1 MEQSPS
7 IKDLLSEKEPNHV
20 VFASNE
26 LMIRFLLSL
35 YGTEWSARAGAL
47 FRVSSLLFVLNS
59 LGEQREVGF
68 GNKVWGRG
76 APGGSPWSVGGLQ
89 NISEPQPYTEVNVH
103 FRRFS

>member
-7 IKDLLSEKEPNHV
+7 IKDLLSEKVPNHV

-26 LMIRFLLSL
+26 LMIRFFLYL
-35 YGTEWSARAGAL
+35 YGTEWSAGAGAL
-47 FRVSSLLFVLNS
+47 FRVSSPLFVLNG

-68 GNKVWGRG
+68 GTKVWGRE
-76 APGGSPWSVGGLQ
+76 APSGSPWSVGGLQ
-89 NISEPQPYTEVNVH
+89 NISEPRPYTEVSVH